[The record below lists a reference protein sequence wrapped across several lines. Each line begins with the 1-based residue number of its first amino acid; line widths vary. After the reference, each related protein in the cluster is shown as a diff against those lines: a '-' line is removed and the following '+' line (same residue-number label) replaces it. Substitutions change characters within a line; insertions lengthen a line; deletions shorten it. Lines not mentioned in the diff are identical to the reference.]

1 MTNYEWKVRQIEVV
15 NQDSLEGVVVTVCFD
30 FNANENGLVG
40 FFQGDVRVFPPN
52 PAAFTKLD
60 DLTENQVIGWVKDA
74 LGPDRVAAYEQRL
87 QQQINSQKTPQPKV
101 VPLPWDAA

>member
-30 FNANENGLVG
+30 VNANENGLIG
-40 FFQGDVRVFPPN
+40 FFQGDVKVRPPN
-52 PAAFTKLD
+52 AATFTELD
-60 DLTENQVIGWVKDA
+60 KLTENQVIGWVKDA
-74 LGPDRVAAYEQRL
+74 LGLDRVAAYEQKV
-87 QQQINSQKTPQPKV
+87 QQQIDSQKTAQPKV